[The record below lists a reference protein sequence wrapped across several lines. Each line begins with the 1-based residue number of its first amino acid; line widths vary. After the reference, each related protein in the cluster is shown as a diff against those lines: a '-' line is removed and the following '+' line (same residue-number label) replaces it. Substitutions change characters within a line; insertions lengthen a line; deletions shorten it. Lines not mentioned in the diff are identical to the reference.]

1 MATNGNNGNSK
12 KRENTAQRIIEA
24 IKESNGL
31 LSLAAKKA
39 HVGYSTLW
47 RYTKEF
53 PSVQQ
58 AVFEAKEAML
68 DFAEGKLYS
77 KIKDGDNVAIIFYLK
92 TQGKVRGYI
101 EKQEIEHSGEYEVKG
116 ATREPTD
123 EELLAIIA
131 RGSRKVS
138 RKEASPE

>member
-1 MATNGNNGNSK
+1 MSNGTNGNSK
-12 KRENTAQRIIEA
+12 KREQTAARIIKA
-24 IKESNGL
+24 LGESSGL

-39 HVGYSTLW
+39 HVGYTTMW

-68 DFAEGKLYS
+68 DFAEGKLYG
-77 KIKDGDNVAIIFYLK
+77 KIKEGDNTAIIFFLK
-92 TQGKVRGYI
+92 TQGKARGYI
-101 EKQEIEHSGEYEVKG
+101 EKQEIEHSGEYDKG

-131 RGSRKVS
+131 RGGRKIP
-138 RKEASPE
+138 REETSP